1 MSLLPRSRRLLVAL
15 LAVSGL
21 FVPAA
26 CGAHAKATDPAT
38 KATTKAGGLDTLKP
52 GVIRVAIEPY
62 APYTSM
68 EGGKDVGLDADIL
81 AAAAKN
87 LGLGIENQVTDFNGM
102 LGGVQSHRVDIAIG
116 GIAWT
121 ADRQKEG
128 LFTDP
133 AYYSPPAMA
142 VHGSEKFATVQDL
155 EGHDLGT
162 VTGYVWVKSI
172 KAIKGAT
179 LHSYPDANGVFSD
192 LNSGRVDV
200 GFLDPLII
208 IDAKKKRPDFDF
220 TTQYLTPPTA
230 DEVKADPALE
240 YLAPYQVAF
249 YVAKQEPKLEAALSK
264 EIDAMYANGQLTE
277 LIKKYGGDPA
287 EFLKPTPEISTARQ
301 GVDRPQDWQ
310 APESAQ

>member
-1 MSLLPRSRRLLVAL
+1 MSLSSRPRRAAAALLGSASLLVL
-15 LAVSGL
+15 
-21 FVPAA
+21 AA
-26 CGAHAKATDPAT
+26 CGNDAGATGTAAD
-38 KATTKAGGLDTLKP
+38 LDTLEP
-52 GVIRVAIEPY
+52 GVIKVAIQPY

-68 EGGKDVGLDADIL
+68 EGGKLVGLDADIL
-81 AAAAKN
+81 AAAAKR
-87 LGLGIENQVTDFNGM
+87 LDLEIEPQVTDFNGM
-102 LGGVQSHRVDIAIG
+102 LGGVQSHRVDISIG

-142 VHGSEKFATVQDL
+142 VHGSDTFATVADL
-155 EGHDLGT
+155 EGRDLGT

-179 LHSYPDANGVFSD
+179 LHAFPDANGVFSD
-192 LNSGRVDV
+192 LNSGRIDV

-230 DEVKADPALE
+230 AEIQAEPALD
-240 YLAPYQVAF
+240 YLAPYQVSF
-249 YVAKQEPKLEAALSK
+249 YIAKQAPKLEAALSE
-264 EIDAMYANGQLTE
+264 EIDKMYASGE
-277 LIKKYGGDPA
+277 LADLITKYGGDPDQ
-287 EFLKPTPEISTARQ
+287 FLTPTPEISAARQ
-301 GVDRPQDWQ
+301 GVDRPEDWK
-310 APESAQ
+310 APEPTT

>member
-1 MSLLPRSRRLLVAL
+1 MSLSSRPRRAAAALLGSASLLVL
-15 LAVSGL
+15 
-21 FVPAA
+21 AA
-26 CGAHAKATDPAT
+26 CGNDAEATGTAAD
-38 KATTKAGGLDTLKP
+38 LDTLEP
-52 GVIRVAIEPY
+52 GVIKVAIQPY

-68 EGGKDVGLDADIL
+68 EGGKLVGLDADIL
-81 AAAAKN
+81 AAAAKR
-87 LGLGIENQVTDFNGM
+87 LDLEIEPQVTDFNGM
-102 LGGVQSHRVDIAIG
+102 LGGVQSHRVDISIG

-142 VHGSEKFATVQDL
+142 VHGSDTFATVADL
-155 EGHDLGT
+155 EGRDLGT

-179 LHSYPDANGVFSD
+179 LHAFPDANGVFSD
-192 LNSGRVDV
+192 LNSGRIDV

-230 DEVKADPALE
+230 AEIQAEPALD
-240 YLAPYQVAF
+240 YLAPYQVSF
-249 YVAKQEPKLEAALSK
+249 YIAKQAPKLEAALSE
-264 EIDAMYANGQLTE
+264 EIDKMYASGE
-277 LIKKYGGDPA
+277 LADLITKYGGDPDQ
-287 EFLKPTPEISTARQ
+287 FLTPTPEISAARQ
-301 GVDRPQDWQ
+301 GVDRPEDWK
-310 APESAQ
+310 APEPTP